1 MQRWDVLYM
10 FYCIFLWINNLIVM
24 EIVDYLLMLINNWL
38 NMNRYYYEQNL

>member
-1 MQRWDVLYM
+1 M